1 MDIRFVGLASSD
13 VDEIRAGGLDAYGNP
28 PERFIVDG
36 PGHPCRHCL
45 RDIAEGEAA
54 LVLAWRPFRS
64 LNPYA
69 ETGPIF
75 LCAADCACTEA
86 SSDLPEVLSSPGYI
100 LRGYDWRERIIYGTG
115 GVVVRDQ
122 ITARARKLLE
132 EEQVAFVDVRSAA
145 NNCFQCRVVRAG

>member
-1 MDIRFVGLASSD
+1 MDYQFIGLASSD

-36 PGHPCRHCL
+36 AGHPCHHCL

-54 LVLAWRPFRS
+54 LVLAWRPFRT

-75 LCAADCACTEA
+75 LCAADCARAEA

-100 LRGYDWRERIIYGTG
+100 LRGYDGRERII
-115 GVVVRDQ
+115 
-122 ITARARKLLE
+122 
-132 EEQVAFVDVRSAA
+132 
-145 NNCFQCRVVRAG
+145 